1 MSKLDSLSHPSHLE
15 KVGLFEQWAP
25 GPLQAFRNL
34 AEQCFADG
42 ALSTQDKE
50 LIAVGCAHVLR
61 CPYCID
67 HHIDLAQ
74 QAGAGKLA
82 LAEAI
87 WVGIAMAAGACY
99 AHASVAM
106 QTMAGEKGDYYAPD
120 ATDRLQALAAMA
132 PAAYGAFAE
141 LNHAAFKAGELSAGF
156 KELIAVACAHNTQCP
171 FCIDAHVRAALEAD
185 RSQAE
190 VAEAV
195 WVAIEMS
202 AGACVGHA
210 GLAAAILG
218 NS

>member
-1 MSKLDSLSHPSHLE
+1 MNKPDSLSHPSHLE

-25 GPLQAFRNL
+25 GPLQAFRSL

-42 ALSTQDKE
+42 ALSTRDKE

-74 QAGAGKLA
+74 RAGLEKPA

-87 WVGIAMAAGACY
+87 WVGIAMGAGACY
-99 AHASVAM
+99 AHAAVAM
-106 QTMAGEKGDYYAPD
+106 QTMAGEKGDFYAPG
-120 ATDRLQALAAMA
+120 ASERLQSLAAMA
-132 PAAYGAFAE
+132 PAAYGAFTE
-141 LNHAAFKAGELSAGF
+141 LNHTAFREGALSSGF
-156 KELIAVACAHNTQCP
+156 KELIALACVHNTQCP
-171 FCIDAHVRAALEAD
+171 FCIDTHVRAVLDAG
-185 RSQAE
+185 RSKAE

-195 WVAIEMS
+195 WVAIEMG

-210 GLAAAILG
+210 GLAAAILE
-218 NS
+218 NH